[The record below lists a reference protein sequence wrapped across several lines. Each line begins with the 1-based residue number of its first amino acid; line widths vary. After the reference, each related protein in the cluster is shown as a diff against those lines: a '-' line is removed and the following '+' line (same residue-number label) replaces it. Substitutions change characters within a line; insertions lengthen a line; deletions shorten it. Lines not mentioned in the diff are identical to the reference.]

1 MTASP
6 DQPASAAA
14 DAIAAVR
21 RGDIRGS
28 ARLISRVEAGDESVR
43 PLLRA
48 LYLEGG
54 ATPVLGVTGPPG
66 AGKSTLVDQLIS
78 RYRACALKV
87 AVLAVDPASPFSGG
101 AILGDRVRM
110 GRHNTDAGV
119 FIRSMSARG
128 VLGGLAR
135 AAADCLVVLDAM
147 GFDVIL
153 VETVGVGQNEID
165 IMRHA
170 HTVLIVQ
177 TPAAGDAVQAVKAG
191 ILEIGDVFAVNKADT
206 PGADRAAA
214 ALREAVEFRYDAHD
228 PTAWH
233 PTVLKVEATT
243 GMGLDELTDA
253 LDGHRRHLAAHPA
266 ELRARLRKRARLQLA
281 ELVAE
286 GLRRRY
292 ILDDDR
298 DARFLKALDDV
309 VERRCDPY
317 GAAER
322 LLAEPA

>member
-1 MTASP
+1 V
-6 DQPASAAA
+6 PASAVA
-14 DAIAAVR
+14 DAIAAVC
-21 RGDIRGS
+21 RGDIRTS
-28 ARLISRVEAGDESVR
+28 ARLISRIEADDELVR

-54 ATPVLGVTGPPG
+54 RTPVLGITGPPG
-66 AGKSTLVDQLIS
+66 AGKSTLVDQLIA
-78 RYRACALKV
+78 RYRGRGLKV

-228 PTAWH
+228 LAAWH
-233 PTVLKVEATT
+233 PPVVKTHASV
-243 GMGLDELTDA
+243 GPGIDELLDA
-253 LDGHRRHLAAHPA
+253 LDRHRSHGMSHPDQM
-266 ELRARLRKRARLQLA
+266 RARLVKRARLQLA
-281 ELVAE
+281 ELVAAR
-286 GLRRRY
+286 LRRRY
-292 ILDDDR
+292 IRDEEY
-298 DARFLKALDDV
+298 DARFLSVLDDV

-322 LLAEPA
+322 LLEEPP

>member
-1 MTASP
+1 M
-6 DQPASAAA
+6 A
-14 DAIAAVR
+14 DALATALAAVR
-21 RGDIRGS
+21 SGDIRTS
-28 ARLISRVEAGDESVR
+28 ARLISRIEADDESLR

-54 ATPVLGVTGPPG
+54 RTPVLGITGPPG
-66 AGKSTLVDQLIS
+66 AGKSTLVDQLIG
-78 RYRACALKV
+78 RYRARGLKV

-128 VLGGLAR
+128 MLGGLAR
-135 AAADCLVVLDAM
+135 ATADCLVVLDAM
-147 GFDVIL
+147 GWDIIL

-228 PTAWH
+228 ATAWH
-233 PTVLKVEATT
+233 PPVIKVQATAGT
-243 GMGLDELTDA
+243 GLDELLAA
-253 LDGHRRHLAAHPA
+253 LDLHGSHLASHPGQ
-266 ELRARLRKRARLQLA
+266 LRERLLARTRLQLA
-281 ELVAE
+281 ELLSAA
-286 GLRRRY
+286 LRRRY
-292 ILDDDR
+292 ALGDDQ
-298 DARFLKALDDV
+298 DAQFSRVLDDV

-317 GAAER
+317 GAAEW
-322 LLAEPA
+322 LLRHGS